1 MSRIHL
7 GINTCFAVK
16 RWPEPEQWVQIVK
29 DELGLDCCQFSFD
42 LIDPLFDEEAV
53 QAYVDET
60 RRVASARGLQIHS
73 TFTGLAAYSWSLLL
87 HPDARSRLAALRWYK
102 RAIDVSARLGAWG
115 TGGHIGAF
123 SARDFANT
131 ARKSA
136 LLTELQEHLSTIA
149 HYASQRG
156 LRFLL
161 FENMAVEREWG
172 HTLDEAQW
180 FAQLDTAVP
189 LVLCF
194 DIGHVLRANNLSAG
208 HQNWFAASWRQ
219 TPIIHL
225 QQSDL
230 LSDHH
235 WPFTEEY
242 NKQGVI
248 KASDI
253 LQATAH
259 WQEREDLYLFLE
271 PIHPFEAAD
280 RLVLNELRDSV
291 TYWRRALTDQ
301 HPGKSLNL

>member
-1 MSRIHL
+1 MGIFTRPTPLARLDAPSVSIPAAISAKAFCMEYSPPCIRESCAAIRWCAVNEPQALKMEGGPMSRIHL

-136 LLTELQEHLSTIA
+136 RLTELQEHLSTIA

-161 FENMAVEREWG
+161 F
-172 HTLDEAQW
+172 
-180 FAQLDTAVP
+180 
-189 LVLCF
+189 
-194 DIGHVLRANNLSAG
+194 
-208 HQNWFAASWRQ
+208 
-219 TPIIHL
+219 
-225 QQSDL
+225 
-230 LSDHH
+230 
-235 WPFTEEY
+235 
-242 NKQGVI
+242 
-248 KASDI
+248 
-253 LQATAH
+253 
-259 WQEREDLYLFLE
+259 
-271 PIHPFEAAD
+271 
-280 RLVLNELRDSV
+280 
-291 TYWRRALTDQ
+291 
-301 HPGKSLNL
+301 